1 MNILRD
7 PEVAGR
13 ICYRARMVVG
23 TLPERLR
30 DRVEVPAIGEGI
42 TAMAVTAVHP
52 ASVSVWTTDCRA
64 DQASEA

>member
-7 PEVAGR
+7 PEVACR
-13 ICYRARMVVG
+13 IGHRARMVVG

-30 DRVEVPAIGEGI
+30 DRVEVPAIGEGM

-52 ASVSVWTTDCRA
+52 ASVSVWTKDRPA
-64 DQASEA
+64 DQTLEA